1 MAHVGHHHMYF
12 NSKTNNSDFYVKIR
26 VVFTVEFATRISTS
40 KIQML
45 TSSFYFVITEQQC
58 EDEKAEQKEKA
69 SR

>member
-1 MAHVGHHHMYF
+1 MYF
-12 NSKTNNSDFYVKIR
+12 NSKTYNSDFYVKVR

-45 TSSFYFVITEQQC
+45 TSNFYFVITEQQC